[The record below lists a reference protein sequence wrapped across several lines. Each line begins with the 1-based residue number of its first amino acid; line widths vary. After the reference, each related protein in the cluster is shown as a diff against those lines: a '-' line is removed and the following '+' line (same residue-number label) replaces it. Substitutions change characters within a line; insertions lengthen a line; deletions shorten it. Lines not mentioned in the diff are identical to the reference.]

1 MEVFN
6 LMYKDYNI
14 GTIAKLLGI
23 SSETL
28 RYYESKNVIKP
39 KRDPETGYRYY
50 NAWDLHMLLQAKHY
64 QSYGYTLK
72 EIVKLF
78 QHQELSDI
86 ADGLKDKE
94 AAIEHEILLQMN
106 RLNCIRQN
114 QAMLRDAAD
123 SIGQF
128 RIEKSPGI
136 FRMNTQ
142 NDYTLNKSP
151 EALEL
156 IEKWTQLTPFIYS
169 CARFPYENVKNNDPC
184 FEFAMGL
191 NEEYAA
197 FLGISA
203 GEYVQYN
210 PSRMCLHTCIPSRS
224 GHYLSPE
231 CLTPAFEYMKK
242 NGLELTGDIITQVVC
257 MTRSDNEYHNWHI
270 VWIPI

>member
-1 MEVFN
+1 
-6 LMYKDYNI
+6 MYKDYSI

-39 KRDPETGYRYY
+39 RRGSETGYRYY

-78 QHQELSDI
+78 RNDDLKDI
-86 ADGLKDKE
+86 SDGLGDKE
-94 AAIEHEILLQMN
+94 EAIEQEILLQMN

-114 QAMLRDAAD
+114 RAMLSDAAD
-123 SIGQF
+123 SVGKF
-128 RIEKSPGI
+128 RIERSPGI

-142 NDYTLNKSP
+142 EDYTLYKSP

-169 CARFPYENVKNNDPC
+169 CARFPYDNVINGQEG
-184 FEFAMGL
+184 FEFGMGL

-197 FLGISA
+197 FLNISA
-203 GEYVQYN
+203 GGYVQYHA
-210 PSRMCLHTCIPSRS
+210 PRMCVHTCIPSDS
-224 GHYLSPE
+224 GCYLSLE
-231 CLTPAFEYMKK
+231 RIQPALEYMKN
-242 NGLELTGDIITQVVC
+242 NGLQLKGDIITQVVC
-257 MTRSDNEYHNWHI
+257 MTRSESEYHNRHI
-270 VWIPI
+270 VWLPIQ

>member
-1 MEVFN
+1 
-6 LMYKDYNI
+6 MYKDYNI

-23 SSETL
+23 SSESL
-28 RYYESKNVIKP
+28 RYYESKKVIQP
-39 KRDPETGYRYY
+39 RRDPETGYRYY
-50 NAWDLHMLLQAKHY
+50 TAWDLHLLFQAKHY

-78 QHQELSDI
+78 QTQSPMEISEEL
-86 ADGLKDKE
+86 KCKE
-94 AAIEHEILLQMN
+94 TAIEHEILLQMN

-114 QAMLRDAAD
+114 QAMLNDAAQ

-142 NDYTLNKSP
+142 NNYTLNKSP

-156 IEKWTQLTPFIYS
+156 IEEWTKLTPFIYS
-169 CARFPYENVKNNDPC
+169 CARFSYENIMTKSPD
-184 FEFAMGL
+184 FEFGMGL

-197 FLGISA
+197 FLDITE
-203 GEYVQYN
+203 GEYVQYH
-210 PSRMCLHTCIPSRS
+210 PPRMCLHTCVPSNS
-224 GHYLSPE
+224 GHYLTLEFLS
-231 CLTPAFEYMKK
+231 PAFEYMEK
-242 NGLELTGDIITQVVC
+242 NGLRLSGDIITQVVC
-257 MTRSDNEYHNWHI
+257 MTRAENEYHNLHI